1 MTIVDVTGYDETKKI
16 LGVMSEKRIFVYFRG
31 STNSDT
37 QKSWCPDCVKCD
49 ANVNAV
55 LRNDDHESLICN
67 VGFKEEWKDPENPFR
82 KDEKLKVTSIPT
94 LLDLSTGERITDMD
108 ELAKPEVVKN
118 FLHRMNEL
126 ETQSSRPIVQ
136 LPPEVVNKIAAG
148 EVVVRPMNAVK
159 ELVENALDSGATEI
173 TVTVKNGGLDIIR
186 VKDNGCGILPA
197 DYERVC
203 ERHSTSKLT
212 KLEDLQSMKTLGF
225 RGEALAALS
234 CVAKVHIISRP
245 YNCIH
250 AWSAS
255 YKDCKPCTDRSI
267 SAGLAG
273 TQITAEKLYH
283 NLARREVFSRPKD
296 ETCEIA
302 SLMVKYAINF
312 PLVAFAFV
320 CEDTGLKSGSFRSP
334 GNGDQHNV
342 IRTVLSSELSK
353 DLYDFE
359 VEDTSLRFS
368 AHFCMAHPLSTYT
381 STAIA
386 AKTEKRKIFQ
396 LFINNR
402 LVTSEKLKK
411 SINSTF
417 NSMDCYCP
425 FMAISMII
433 NPSCVD
439 VNAHPTKETVIF
451 LNETQI
457 IRRIDEK
464 LMSIMI
470 KFKEQGI
477 VELDQLTGNSTI
489 KSNPGP
495 VPKIKSTSRTSKS
508 VPSENEKTNR
518 KRKNSSSQMTT
529 ANSTLKEMYRQPNT
543 VYVTLESDRSQ
554 SQSST
559 SSQSKKIDPKTKIR
573 VDGRNHRMDEFCTPI
588 ESQRPYTPSLP
599 PGEVTIDEVILDDTL
614 EDEVFNDTVEE
625 QNITLYSD
633 NDADAT
639 TTFQSQSQFRSQC
652 LSDIRADEDSELTQ
666 LLKNF
671 VFVGFVDTTRCTFQA
686 NSTVYLMD
694 SIQFLEDMFYQ
705 KCIRAAG
712 RLNGRRLFLNNEM
725 GGVSMLGLVDQYL
738 QQTGKSLPNEGVFAS
753 QSIALSTYLNRFHD
767 EDVLQRLWMD
777 FGVCVQWKENELR
790 IWVVMTLVED
800 YQPLL
805 NEQLPRF
812 AYDLVCINWDETET
826 VLVKQISRALARLH
840 TPHEIYRCD
849 EETQQQQQDLIQ
861 NRLFPHLKNDFIA
874 PKNLTSHIAPLI
886 STTQA
891 FKIFG
896 RC

>member
-16 LGVMSEKRIFVYFRG
+16 LGVMSEKQIFVYFRG

-94 LLDLSTGERITDMD
+94 LLNVSTGERITDMD

-118 FLHRMNEL
+118 FLHHMNEL

-136 LPPEVVNKIAAG
+136 LPPDVVNKIAAG

-245 YNCIH
+245 HNCIH

-255 YKDCKPCTDRSI
+255 YQDCKPYTNRCI
-267 SAGLAG
+267 SAGLPG

-296 ETCEIA
+296 QTLEIA

-312 PLVAFAFV
+312 PYVAFAFV

-334 GNGDQHNV
+334 GSGDQHNV

-359 VEDTSLRFS
+359 VSDTCLRFS
-368 AHFCMAHPLSTYT
+368 ARFCMAHPLSTYT

-411 SINSTF
+411 SINLTF
-417 NSMDCYCP
+417 NSMDSYCP
-425 FMAISMII
+425 FMAITMFID
-433 NPSCVD
+433 PSCVD

-451 LNETQI
+451 LNEAQI
-457 IRRIDEK
+457 VQRIDEK
-464 LMSIMI
+464 LMSIMM
-470 KFKEQGI
+470 KFKENGI

-495 VPKIKSTSRTSKS
+495 FPTIKSTSRTSKN
-508 VPSENEKTNR
+508 VPSEKTNEKSNR
-518 KRKNSSSQMTT
+518 KRKNSSSQTTT
-529 ANSTLKEMYRQPNT
+529 ANSTLKETYRQPNT
-543 VYVTLESDRSQ
+543 VHVTLDTYRSL
-554 SQSST
+554 SQSS
-559 SSQSKKIDPKTKIR
+559 SSNQSKKIDPKMKIR
-573 VDGRNHRMDEFCTPI
+573 VDGRNHRIEEFCTPV
-588 ESQRPYTPSLP
+588 EAQCPYPPSLP
-599 PGEVTIDEVILDDTL
+599 PGEITIDEVILDDTS
-614 EDEVFNDTVEE
+614 EDEDFNDTVEE
-625 QNITLYSD
+625 QNITLYS
-633 NDADAT
+633 NHDADT
-639 TTFQSQSQFRSQC
+639 TTNSQSESQSQFRSQC
-652 LSDIRADEDSELTQ
+652 LSDIRADEDPELTQ

-686 NSTVYLMD
+686 HSTVYLMD
-694 SIQFLEDMFYQ
+694 SMPFLEDIFYQ

-712 RLNGRRLFLNNEM
+712 RLNGRRLFLNNER

-738 QQTGKSLPNEGVFAS
+738 QQTGKLLPNEGVFAS
-753 QSIALSTYLNRFHD
+753 QSTALSTYLTRFHD

-777 FGVCVQWKENELR
+777 FGVCLQWKENELR
-790 IWVVMTLVED
+790 IWVLMTLVED

-805 NEQLPRF
+805 TEQLPRF
-812 AYDLVCINWDETET
+812 AYDLVCINWDETEI

-840 TPHEIYRCD
+840 TPHEIYGCD

-874 PKNLTSHIAPLI
+874 PKTSLRILLH
-886 STTQA
+886 
-891 FKIFG
+891 
-896 RC
+896 